1 MSTNQNSRL
10 AELLDSRSDT
20 RDMLSACPNLAHAC
34 LLLERGETDLARREL
49 LLGLKESSSDAQI
62 IGRCIEAELLR
73 AEGDLDGAWQ
83 HALECAQENRFH
95 SAAALYLRQLFPLA
109 GSSISEPVAIEAETS
124 AAPDERLE
132 ELSEAAVS
140 AAEPSVSEPVSALDS
155 EVQPQPSDGVFPET
169 WQPILDGPGVVGVR
183 LDASQEI
190 AVHGSDLAPLIPLLD
205 WLASDLFPQAG
216 MGSLQHAAFE
226 GAQRS
231 LHHWNQSPRLTAL
244 LETDQHSPM
253 LAARLSKAHREW
265 ENEA

>member
-83 HALECAQENRFH
+83 HALECAQENRLH

-109 GSSISEPVAIEAETS
+109 SSSTPASIATATETPAEVA
-124 AAPDERLE
+124 E
-132 ELSEAAVS
+132 EVSEAAISV
-140 AAEPSVSEPVSALDS
+140 AEPSVSEPVSVLDS
-155 EVQPQPSDGVFPET
+155 EVQPQTYEGKFPKA
-169 WQPILDGPGVVGVR
+169 WQPILDGPGVVGMR

-226 GAQRS
+226 GARRS